1 MIDMLYNEKFLESL
15 VNLKEVIECDE
26 ITIND
31 KTYKVLTENEI
42 NKEFDDLQIALFEDL
57 GFDAYECFVKDHILN
72 NADEF
77 IDVEWFDLLQYEMF
91 LNRQQ
96 HYGDEEWK
104 ELAEIYETDDI
115 DELSDYDLKSW
126 IESYSDSVSW
136 YIDYA
141 GENEFFGI
149 VNQHKLLNLEKLIE
163 YIKEIDGYD
172 ILASYDGDVW
182 EYLALDGD
190 IYYIYRAY

>member
-1 MIDMLYNEKFLESL
+1 MLCNEKFLESL
-15 VNLKEVIECDE
+15 VNLKEVMGCDK

-31 KTYKVLTENEI
+31 KSYKVLTENEI
-42 NKEFDDLQIALFEDL
+42 DKEFDELQMDLFNDM
-57 GFDAYECFVKDHILN
+57 GFDAYAEFVKDHILN

-77 IDVEWFDLLQYEMF
+77 IDIEWFDLLQYET
-91 LNRQQ
+91 LLDYQQ
-96 HYGDEEWK
+96 YYSDEEWK

-115 DELSDYDLKSW
+115 DELSDYDLKSL
-126 IESYSDSVSW
+126 IENYSDSVSW

-141 GENEFFGI
+141 GENEFFEI
-149 VNQHKLLNLEKLIE
+149 VDQHKLLNLEKLSE

-182 EYLALDGD
+182 EHLALDGD
-190 IYYIYRAY
+190 VYYIYRVY